1 MAMMGMTTGARAS
14 ADVRLWGAVIVSPH
28 RFRTGGLPLFET
40 RARKGSMGKFVP
52 IDPCS
57 SLVFDF
63 ARRINSAIRER
74 GLRRSALRNYFAPVV
89 ADCSVDPATLPC
101 P

>member
-1 MAMMGMTTGARAS
+1 
-14 ADVRLWGAVIVSPH
+14 
-28 RFRTGGLPLFET
+28 
-40 RARKGSMGKFVP
+40 MGKFVP

-63 ARRINSAIRER
+63 ARRINSAICER
-74 GLRRSALRNYFAPVV
+74 GLRRSASRNYFAPVV